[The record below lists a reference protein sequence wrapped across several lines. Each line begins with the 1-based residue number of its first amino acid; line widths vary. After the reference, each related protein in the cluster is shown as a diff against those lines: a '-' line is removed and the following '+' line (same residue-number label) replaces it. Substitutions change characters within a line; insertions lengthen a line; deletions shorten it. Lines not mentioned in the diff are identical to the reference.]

1 MDLKVLA
8 ENKINI
14 EWETIDLLL
23 SQVPEGLL
31 RLISILIPQ
40 FKYARD

>member
-31 RLISILIPQ
+31 RFISILIPQ